1 METGVSYIVSTK
13 RNTKRVG
20 DISEL
25 RVMHDLVQAG
35 YLVAIPFGED
45 HRYDLIV
52 EKDNVLSRV
61 QVKTGRLR
69 KGVVVFN
76 CFSSHTHRGGIA
88 TRLYTGE
95 VEYLGVFCPGTDD
108 TYLLPLNDLPVIR
121 GMLRVEPTKNGQTK
135 GLRWARDC
143 ILGKGGRPR
152 LVQVGTNAVCAVPA
166 SSESSAVVA

>member
-1 METGVSYIVSTK
+1 METGVK

-35 YLVAIPFGED
+35 YLVSIPFGED

-52 EKDNVLSRV
+52 EKDSVLSRV

-76 CFSSHTHRGGIA
+76 CFSSHTHRGGVA
-88 TRLYTGE
+88 TRMYTGE
-95 VEYLGVFCPGTDD
+95 VEYIGVFCPDTDC
-108 TYLLPLNDLPVIR
+108 TYLLPLIDVPVIR
-121 GMLRVEPTKNGQTK
+121 GMLRVEPPRNGQMK
-135 GLRWARDC
+135 GLRWARDY

-152 LVQVGTNAVCAVPA
+152 LLQVGTSAVAAVPA
-166 SSESSAVVA
+166 SGVAPPS